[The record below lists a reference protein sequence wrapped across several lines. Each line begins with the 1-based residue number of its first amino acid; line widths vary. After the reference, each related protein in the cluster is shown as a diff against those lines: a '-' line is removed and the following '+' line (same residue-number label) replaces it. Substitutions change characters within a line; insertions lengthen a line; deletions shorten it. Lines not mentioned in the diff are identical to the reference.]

1 MDILNISHR
10 VEAVKYNHSETQFC
24 LRMLDRIDFVP
35 ILTYV
40 GFLKGMDTISISDSQ
55 KFIV

>member
-40 GFLKGMDTISISDSQ
+40 GFFERYGYHEVDVLTKG
-55 KFIV
+55 K